1 MLPDR
6 VGALIVKN
14 KKLLLVTGKNAEFF
28 WTPGGKIDER
38 ETHEVCL
45 QRELQEELGI
55 AIHSSTF
62 YKTFIFS
69 LQDHQKQTGHYY
81 FINFKGKL
89 RPSREINKIYWFSR
103 RNFISGKPA
112 ISQGLR
118 EQIIPQLIED
128 GLL

>member
-6 VGALIVKN
+6 VGALTIKN
-14 KKLLLVTGKNAEFF
+14 KKLLLVSGHHAPFF
-28 WTPGGKIDER
+28 WTPGGKINEK

-45 QRELQEELGI
+45 QRELREELGI
-55 AIHSSTF
+55 TIHSSTF
-62 YKTFIFS
+62 YKTFIFT

-81 FINFKGKL
+81 FITFKGKST
-89 RPSREINKIYWFSR
+89 PSQEISRIYWFSR

-112 ISQGLR
+112 ISEGLR

-128 GLL
+128 GFF